1 VVAAPIDDGFVIA
14 LPYGMNTDW
23 LRNVLS
29 NRWATITF
37 DGEVCAVDEP
47 AVVPIQ
53 DVTRPLRPARTAP
66 PPAIR
71 RARSA
76 ALAVEESSAG

>member
-1 VVAAPIDDGFVIA
+1 VTKRLVLRSAGSSGSPTAVVRHVGRTTGRAYQTPVVAAPIDDGFVIA

-47 AVVPIQ
+47 AVVPI
-53 DVTRPLRPARTAP
+53 
-66 PPAIR
+66 
-71 RARSA
+71 
-76 ALAVEESSAG
+76 